1 MKKHRADTFRY
12 RPCSLVVLSWRNQR
26 VPEGTRDLPAAATAT
41 AATAAAAATTATEA
55 AAATAAAATTE
66 AAAATTAAA
75 AAATLTRT
83 SLVDGEVATIDVLAV
98 ERSDRSVAFLSRGEL
113 DETEATGATGFAIH
127 DEGRA
132 GDVAVSRE
140 ELAKLILSGLE
151 REITDVKL
159 HALHLEPE
167 AVYDSGA

>member
-1 MKKHRADTFRY
+1 M
-12 RPCSLVVLSWRNQR
+12 
-26 VPEGTRDLPAAATAT
+26 PEGTRDLPAAATAT

-55 AAATAAAATTE
+55 AAATAAAAATE
-66 AAAATTAAA
+66 AAAATTA